1 MRWLYAIVIGFV
13 AAGLVTVVYRFEPNR
28 LMARGLIFMIYL
40 TGTLALWAKI
50 RWNEAFFGDSDAAVR
65 PIIVES
71 QMVAQKNRGP
81 PPIWWYFN
89 IDRPETNFSI
99 ATC

>member
-13 AAGLVTVVYRFEPNR
+13 AASLVTVVYRFEPNR

-50 RWNEAFFGDSDAAVR
+50 R
-65 PIIVES
+65 
-71 QMVAQKNRGP
+71 
-81 PPIWWYFN
+81 
-89 IDRPETNFSI
+89 
-99 ATC
+99 